1 MYNKVIE
8 RQSMLASIIDTTLY
22 RHVEKN
28 TNRATHSNRV
38 SQLCKYLG
46 IALELP
52 DKDVY
57 KLEVSGLFHDIGK
70 IAIQDYILNKK
81 GPLTTQEWN
90 EIMRHPEIGY
100 WILSTSLEMSDIA
113 KYVLYHHERYDG
125 SGYPKGLKQEEIPLL
140 SRIIA
145 IADSYDAMTNHR
157 SYKETLNH
165 EMAINELIANK
176 GKQFDPEIVDVFIEK
191 VLGQDYSRRAETG

>member
-1 MYNKVIE
+1 MQSNKAVE

-28 TNRATHSNRV
+28 TNRGTHSNRV
-38 SQLCKYLG
+38 SQLCKCLG
-46 IALELP
+46 LALELS
-52 DKDVY
+52 DLDIY
-57 KLEVSGLFHDIGK
+57 KLEVSGMFHDIGK

-81 GPLTTQEWN
+81 GPLTSQEWN
-90 EIMRHPEIGY
+90 EIMRHPEIGC

-145 IADSYDAMTNHR
+145 VADSYDAMTNQR
-157 SYKETLNH
+157 SYKETLNQD
-165 EMAINELIANK
+165 MAVEELIKNK
-176 GKQFDPEIVDVFIEK
+176 GIQFDPAIVDVFIER
-191 VLGQDYSRRAETG
+191 VLKRKI

>member
-1 MYNKVIE
+1 MYENKGVIE
-8 RQSMLASIIDTTLY
+8 RPCMLASIIDTTLY
-22 RHVEKN
+22 KHVEKN
-28 TNRATHSNRV
+28 VKTETHSNRV

-46 IALELP
+46 MAMELP
-52 DKDVY
+52 DLDIY
-57 KLEVSGLFHDIGK
+57 KLEISGLFHDIGK
-70 IAIQDYILNKK
+70 IAIQDYVLNKA
-81 GPLTTQEWN
+81 GPLTAQEWN

-145 IADSYDAMTNHR
+145 VVDSYDAMTNQR
-157 SYKETLNH
+157 SYKETLNQD
-165 EMAINELIANK
+165 MAIHELVMNK
-176 GKQFDPEIVDVFIEK
+176 GRQFDPEIVDVFVEK
-191 VLGQDYSRRAETG
+191 VLRHKI

>member
-1 MYNKVIE
+1 MYDNKAIE

-28 TNRATHSNRV
+28 SNRGTHSNRV

-46 IALELP
+46 TAMDLSELE
-52 DKDVY
+52 VY

-70 IAIQDYILNKK
+70 IAIQDYVLNKT
-81 GPLTTQEWN
+81 GPLTVQEWH

-125 SGYPKGLKQEEIPLL
+125 SGYPKGLKQEEIPLF
-140 SRIIA
+140 SRIISV
-145 IADSYDAMTNHR
+145 ADSYDAMTNQR
-157 SYKETLNH
+157 SYKETLDLDT
-165 EMAINELIANK
+165 AVKELIVNK
-176 GKQFDPEIVDVFIEK
+176 GIQFDPAIVDIFIEK
-191 VLGQDYSRRAETG
+191 VLEHKI

>member
-1 MYNKVIE
+1 MQSNKVVE

-28 TNRATHSNRV
+28 TNRGTHSNRV
-38 SQLCKYLG
+38 SQLCKCLG
-46 IALELP
+46 LALELS
-52 DKDVY
+52 DSDIY
-57 KLEVSGLFHDIGK
+57 KLEVSGMFHDIGK
-70 IAIQDYILNKK
+70 IAIQDYILDKK
-81 GPLTTQEWN
+81 GPLTAQEWN
-90 EIMRHPEIGY
+90 EIMRHPEIGC

-157 SYKETLNH
+157 SYKETLNQD
-165 EMAINELIANK
+165 MAVVELIKNK
-176 GKQFDPEIVDVFIEK
+176 GIQFDPAIVDVFIER
-191 VLGQDYSRRAETG
+191 VLKRKI